1 MGIQQ
6 QHPDA
11 EPPTAAEGRGGS
23 DLPRLMEQ
31 LTRALLHVPAEQ
43 AAPPAP
49 SATTS
54 TAPSEVTPESADE
67 AAAEDAAFETDVPV
81 EDPQAEV
88 PEVPAPP
95 VVPPAP
101 RRPGAVLGELAF
113 LDE

>member
-11 EPPTAAEGRGGS
+11 GPPTAPQAPGGS

-43 AAPPAP
+43 AGPPAP
-49 SATTS
+49 SAT
-54 TAPSEVTPESADE
+54 PVEP
-67 AAAEDAAFETDVPV
+67 AAATPAEPVAVEAVVPV
-81 EDPQAEV
+81 EDPRAAT
-88 PEVPAPP
+88 PEPP
-95 VVPPAP
+95 VTTVVPPAP

>member
-11 EPPTAAEGRGGS
+11 GPPTAPQATGGS

-31 LTRALLHVPAEQ
+31 LTRALLHVPADPDDQ
-43 AAPPAP
+43 AERAGLSAPTAPPADGP
-49 SATTS
+49 TEFGAVEEQPEAVVPVA
-54 TAPSEVTPESADE
+54 APAPVTPPS
-67 AAAEDAAFETDVPV
+67 
-81 EDPQAEV
+81 
-88 PEVPAPP
+88 
-95 VVPPAP
+95 P